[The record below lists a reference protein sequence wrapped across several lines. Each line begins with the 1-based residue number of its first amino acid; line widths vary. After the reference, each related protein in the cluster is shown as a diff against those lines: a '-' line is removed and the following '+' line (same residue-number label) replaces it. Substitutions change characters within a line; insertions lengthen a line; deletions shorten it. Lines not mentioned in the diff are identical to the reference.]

1 MTRIGLDLPT
11 QQPYAPTTVT
21 EGAHGWYFYG
31 ITEGGSLTPALLAS
45 CGESHH
51 AGSVTA
57 FGNASALQ
65 LVELS
70 SLAAVVRRVLLDD
83 FRPEALRDRL
93 HNDNGLELL
102 ARYHNDVIEAIHA
115 RQAILPSKLGVVFAH
130 RDDIVSALQASHDTL
145 VRKLHRLRSCDEWAI
160 HLYADEARI
169 RERVAK
175 AEPAL
180 EKLRNELAVARP
192 GRAYFL
198 EQRLRDELHATAE
211 QALVRHA
218 EKAFDRLGTFAV
230 DALASPAKP
239 PTDANDDLEILRAS
253 FLVPRDNVEQFQAEV
268 RLYCDETDG
277 VRCECTGPWPPY
289 SFAAQEDGEMV

>member
-1 MTRIGLDLPT
+1 MTRIGLDPPIL
-11 QQPYAPTTVT
+11 QPYAPTAVV
-21 EGAHGWYFYG
+21 EPAHGWYFYG

-45 CGESHH
+45 CGESQQ
-51 AGSVTA
+51 AASVAA

-130 RDDIVSALQASHDTL
+130 QDDIMSALQASHDAL

-160 HLYADEARI
+160 HLYADQARI
-169 RERVAK
+169 RERVAN
-175 AEPAL
+175 AEPVL
-180 EKLRNELAVARP
+180 EKLRSELAVARP

-198 EQRLRDELHATAE
+198 EQRLRDQLHATAE
-211 QALVRHA
+211 QVLVKHA
-218 EKAFDRLGTFAV
+218 EKAFDRLATFAV
-230 DALASPAKP
+230 DALASPAQP
-239 PTDANDDLEILRAS
+239 ATDMNDDVEILRAS
-253 FLVPRDNVEQFQAEV
+253 FLIPRDNAEQFQAEV
-268 RLYCDETDG
+268 RLSCDETDG
-277 VRCECTGPWPPY
+277 LRCECTGPWPPY
-289 SFAAQEDGEMV
+289 SFAAQDEGEMV